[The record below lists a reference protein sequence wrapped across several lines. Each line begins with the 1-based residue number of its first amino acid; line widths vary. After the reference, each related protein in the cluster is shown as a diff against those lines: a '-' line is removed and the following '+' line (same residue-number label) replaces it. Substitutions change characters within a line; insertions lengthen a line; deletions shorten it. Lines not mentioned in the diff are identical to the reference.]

1 MVETISS
8 ISTICYDHQLK
19 KINYCS
25 SHTFSMMNFQIIKKT
40 TCAYLHN
47 RKRKITEPLCFVLL
61 HCVRVEVA
69 SRGSAACEAE

>member
-8 ISTICYDHQLK
+8 ISTICYDHQSK
-19 KINYCS
+19 KN
-25 SHTFSMMNFQIIKKT
+25 QILFFTHFFDDELSNNKKT